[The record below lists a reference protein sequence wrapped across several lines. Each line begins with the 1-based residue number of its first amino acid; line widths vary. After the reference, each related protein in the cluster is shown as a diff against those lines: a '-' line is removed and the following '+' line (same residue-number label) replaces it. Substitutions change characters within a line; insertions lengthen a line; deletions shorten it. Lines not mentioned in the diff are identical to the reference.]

1 MKIEGVLPHGGPLAL
16 DRDGFRPT
24 APASLT
30 HAETWNDARPAHP
43 ENASRGRLPLRGTL
57 SVLHHRALQNLSV
70 TRANLSPPGVAST
83 DSQLATALE
92 KDFGRLHPFLNE
104 GRLTWSS
111 LRRVAAERT
120 GQHEELDRTIQVVSE
135 ILKRPRLNDAILSR
149 DGDIIRDSLRAAA
162 QALQGNSSPS
172 VFSQDPFHAQSN
184 TQVVQALQGH
194 FEQLRDKSQD
204 RTFLFEQ
211 HQYVE
216 IATLKA
222 VMQDPY
228 AVDPQGIASAGSVH
242 RHAQA
247 QVQRALRLHRKEHSE
262 RPGLLPSL
270 ERANGTRLFGPPHK
284 GRLAQQ
290 QKSRSLAG
298 TGRSSQGALMRL
310 HLENFAAQG
319 HTRKQQCDQHEGA
332 AQAAAMRD
340 ETDHGRTGKNS
351 GIPQG
356 SDGGHGDVLWHH
368 CLFTDG
374 GIQHRYDIRTPG
386 AYQCVAQQS
395 GFPGWKQRRQQ
406 HAGGG
411 QCAPDHDHPRSAQA
425 PYDGI
430 TRQTAG
436 GHGQGERCVTQ
447 ASVGF
452 VKSAFGTE
460 EHRAPVKHGAFGQK
474 HDKAQTA
481 DKQHHAVGNS
491 KCRARTFTAV
501 GQQMRTGLEQRHQP

>member
-16 DRDGFRPT
+16 DGMVSRPT

-149 DGDIIRDSLRAAA
+149 DGDITRDSLRAAA
-162 QALQGNSSPS
+162 QTLQGNSSPS

-228 AVDPQGIASAGSVH
+228 AVDPQGIPVLDPSTGMPRPKYSELCVYTAKNI
-242 RHAQA
+242 
-247 QVQRALRLHRKEHSE
+247 LE

-270 ERANGTRLFGPPHK
+270 ERANGTRLFGPP
-284 GRLAQQ
+284 
-290 QKSRSLAG
+290 QKEGWLSNKSLD
-298 TGRSSQGALMRL
+298 R
-310 HLENFAAQG
+310 
-319 HTRKQQCDQHEGA
+319 
-332 AQAAAMRD
+332 
-340 ETDHGRTGKNS
+340 
-351 GIPQG
+351 
-356 SDGGHGDVLWHH
+356 W
-368 CLFTDG
+368 
-374 GIQHRYDIRTPG
+374 
-386 AYQCVAQQS
+386 
-395 GFPGWKQRRQQ
+395 
-406 HAGGG
+406 
-411 QCAPDHDHPRSAQA
+411 
-425 PYDGI
+425 
-430 TRQTAG
+430 
-436 GHGQGERCVTQ
+436 
-447 ASVGF
+447 
-452 VKSAFGTE
+452 
-460 EHRAPVKHGAFGQK
+460 
-474 HDKAQTA
+474 
-481 DKQHHAVGNS
+481 
-491 KCRARTFTAV
+491 
-501 GQQMRTGLEQRHQP
+501 LEQDEARKAR